1 MEILLG
7 VKLPKSY
14 RKFLL
19 EKGSSIIDGYKILG
33 LPTKEVQTSVFE
45 GTLYLRKKRKDLP
58 RSLVTISIDKTLT
71 RALCLDLEKG
81 NEEDA
86 PLVEVDLTEEDFVDP
101 RPLSKTFREWIDHHE
116 AVSERSHKLFY

>member
-1 MEILLG
+1 M
-7 VKLPKSY
+7 
-14 RKFLL
+14 
-19 EKGSSIIDGYKILG
+19 
-33 LPTKEVQTSVFE
+33 
-45 GTLYLRKKRKDLP
+45 YLRKKRKDLP